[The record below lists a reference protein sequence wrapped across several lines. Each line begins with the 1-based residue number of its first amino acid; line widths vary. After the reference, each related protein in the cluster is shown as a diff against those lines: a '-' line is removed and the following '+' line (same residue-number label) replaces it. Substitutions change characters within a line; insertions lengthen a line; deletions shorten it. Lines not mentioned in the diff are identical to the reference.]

1 MFWNYSGLKVIRLL
15 FPDSSVLFPPPSFLD
30 LEKLLGVSSL
40 SLKLPFHGFGPKPA
54 VYLGWS
60 LFELFF
66 LSETLASV

>member
-1 MFWNYSGLKVIRLL
+1 
-15 FPDSSVLFPPPSFLD
+15 VLFPPPSFLD

-40 SLKLPFHGFGPKPA
+40 SLKLPFHRFGPKPA

-60 LFELFF
+60 FNDLLFELFF

>member
-1 MFWNYSGLKVIRLL
+1 M
-15 FPDSSVLFPPPSFLD
+15 LFPPPSFLD